1 MGPNSGGGRKNG
13 GAPNVAARARFSTW
27 KPPAKG
33 KGGGGND
40 NSEGRTSK
48 RKVDMTNLGNSRSRV
63 ASSISVASTRVKSSS
78 AGLPEWID
86 INAIETINLSRDL
99 LTKLFKYM
107 NSNGNVNIPANLGHN
122 DAINSPAGLS
132 LSSNVRP
139 RIVVT
144 VRSEDTSASDKQKS
158 LNEMDSS
165 SSLLPGYLKGT
176 RDDTT
181 RDADSN
187 IKELEEKLLKLKLA
201 KQNKLDKLAN
211 PDKVN
216 GNSSSNIN
224 STVINKNAELLHFF
238 QAKGFTIDEII
249 TNEKAILSRY
259 NLENN
264 QRDSLLLAMLAD
276 LSHQTIFDAENSSA
290 EIIVDDVKQV
300 VLIRKAE
307 NNIDLADEC
316 DVLKSIY
323 EDATSTKIIFL
334 LNSVCCF
341 VELSLTEKDL
351 NIHPKISS
359 SNEKLSKNDL
369 SALCIQFIVYK
380 AGDIYSK

>member
-27 KPPAKG
+27 KPPPKG

-40 NSEGRTSK
+40 NTEGRTSK

-99 LTKLFKYM
+99 LPKLFKYL
-107 NSNGNVNIPANLGHN
+107 NSNGNVDISANLSHN
-122 DAINSPAGLS
+122 DAVNSPAGLS

-158 LNEMDSS
+158 VNEMDLS
-165 SSLLPGYLKGT
+165 SSLLPAYLRGT
-176 RDDTT
+176 RDDTI

-187 IKELEEKLLKLKLA
+187 IKELEEKLSKLKLA

-211 PDKVN
+211 PNKVN
-216 GNSSSNIN
+216 GNSNIN
-224 STVINKNAELLHFF
+224 STIINKNTELLHYF
-238 QAKGFTIDEII
+238 QTIGFTIDEII
-249 TNEKAILSRY
+249 RSEKAILSRY

-264 QRDSLLLAMLAD
+264 PRDSLFLAMLAD
-276 LSHQTIFDAENSSA
+276 LSHQIIVGAENSRA
-290 EIIVDDVKQV
+290 EIIVDDLKQFA
-300 VLIRKAE
+300 LIRKAE

-323 EDATSTKIIFL
+323 ENATSTKIIFL

-341 VELSLTEKDL
+341 VELSLTAKDL